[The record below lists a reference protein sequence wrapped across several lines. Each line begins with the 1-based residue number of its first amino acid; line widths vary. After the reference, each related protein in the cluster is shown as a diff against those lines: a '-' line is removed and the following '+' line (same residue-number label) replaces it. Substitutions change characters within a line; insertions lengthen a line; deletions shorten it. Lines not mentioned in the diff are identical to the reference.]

1 MEKKIR
7 IGAVSYLNTR
17 PLLYGLKEHPVASQI
32 DLQEAY
38 PSKVA
43 AMLLNDE
50 IDIGLIPVAILPNLP
65 EYHLI
70 SDFCIGCDG
79 PVASV
84 ALFSDEHIGSLN
96 KVILDYQSRTSAMLL
111 RLLFRDYWKLDI
123 QFINAG
129 TEDFRKEI
137 HDHVGGLVIGDRA
150 FEQARHSRFMYDLGE
165 AWKLH
170 TGMPFV
176 FATWVS
182 NKQIA
187 QTFIRD
193 FNEANAIGVRQ
204 LERVAADHP
213 EATFDLPAYYRNNL
227 SYTFDATK
235 RAALERFL
243 SEISTLEI

>member
-1 MEKKIR
+1 
-7 IGAVSYLNTR
+7 
-17 PLLYGLKEHPVASQI
+17 
-32 DLQEAY
+32 
-38 PSKVA
+38 
-43 AMLLNDE
+43 
-50 IDIGLIPVAILPNLP
+50 
-65 EYHLI
+65 
-70 SDFCIGCDG
+70 
-79 PVASV
+79 
-84 ALFSDEHIGSLN
+84 
-96 KVILDYQSRTSAMLL
+96 LL

-182 NKQIA
+182 NKPIA